1 MRESSS
7 APLRTVPP
15 AAPSPSASSGSG
27 LRLRAGLSDSLKAS
41 LGPAVAL
48 AWKDILL
55 EIRTR
60 DIVVSVLVFAFL
72 VVVVFNFALNV
83 TPRVVKEL
91 APGILWVAFAFAGVL
106 AMNRA
111 FVLERD
117 RGSLEGLLLT
127 PVSRDAIYFGKMLGV
142 FLFMIV
148 VEVVLLPVFALLFN
162 VAIFSPG
169 FLLAILL
176 ATLGFATV
184 GTLFSAIA
192 VHTRSREVMLP
203 VLFLPVIVPV
213 IIGAVESSA
222 GSIGGGSVA
231 SVGRWLG
238 LIAVF
243 DAIFLVVCPWVFGLV
258 VEE

>member
-1 MRESSS
+1 MR
-7 APLRTVPP
+7 
-15 AAPSPSASSGSG
+15 
-27 LRLRAGLSDSLKAS
+27 DF
-41 LGPAVAL
+41 LGPVAAL

-60 DIVVSVLVFAFL
+60 DIVVSVLVFALL

-83 TPRVVKEL
+83 TPGTVNDL

-111 FVLERD
+111 FVLEKD

-127 PVSRDAIYFGKMLGV
+127 PASRDAIYFGKMLGT

-148 VEVVLLPVFALLFN
+148 VEAMLLPVFAVLFN
-162 VAIFSPG
+162 FSAFSLG
-169 FLLAILL
+169 LILAILL

-192 VHTRSREVMLP
+192 VHTRSREIMLP
-203 VLFLPVIVPV
+203 VLFLPIIMPV
-213 IIGAVESSA
+213 IIGAVEASA
-222 GSIGGGSVA
+222 GSIDSSSGV

-243 DAIFLVVCPWVFGLV
+243 DAVFLVVCPWVFGLV
-258 VEE
+258 LEE

>member
-1 MRESSS
+1 MREFPIGS
-7 APLRTVPP
+7 LR
-15 AAPSPSASSGSG
+15 S
-27 LRLRAGLSDSLKAS
+27 S
-41 LGPAVAL
+41 LGPVVAL
-48 AWKDILL
+48 ARKDILL

-72 VVVVFNFALNV
+72 VIVVFNFALNV
-83 TPRVVKEL
+83 TSKEINEL
-91 APGILWVAFAFAGVL
+91 APGILWVAFVFAGVL

-111 FVLERD
+111 FVLEKD

-127 PVSRDAIYFGKMLGV
+127 PVSRDAIYFGKMLGT

-148 VEVVLLPVFALLFN
+148 VEALLLPVFAVLFN
-162 VAIFSPG
+162 FSAFSPG
-169 FLLAILL
+169 LILAILL

-192 VHTRSREVMLP
+192 VHTRSREIMLP

-222 GSIGGGSVA
+222 GSIDGDGALSVA
-231 SVGRWLG
+231 RWLG

-243 DAIFLVVCPWVFGLV
+243 DVVFLVVCPWVFGV
-258 VEE
+258 VLEE

>member
-1 MRESSS
+1 MR
-7 APLRTVPP
+7 
-15 AAPSPSASSGSG
+15 GF
-27 LRLRAGLSDSLKAS
+27 
-41 LGPAVAL
+41 LGPVVAL
-48 AWKDILL
+48 AWKDIVL

-72 VVVVFNFALNV
+72 VVVVFNFSLNV
-83 TPRVVKEL
+83 TPRVVKDL

-111 FVLERD
+111 FVLEKD

-127 PVSRDAIYFGKMLGV
+127 PVSRDAIYFGKMLGI
-142 FLFMIV
+142 FLFMVV
-148 VEVVLLPVFALLFN
+148 VEALLVPVFAVLLN
-162 VAIFSPG
+162 FSAFSVG
-169 FLLAILL
+169 FGLSTLL

-192 VHTRSREVMLP
+192 VNTRSREIMLP
-203 VLFLPVIVPV
+203 VLFLPVILPV
-213 IIGAVESSA
+213 IIAAVESAS
-222 GSIGGGSVA
+222 GDGGAVSVA
-231 SVGRWLG
+231 RWIG

-243 DAIFLVVCPWVFGLV
+243 DAVFLVICPWVFGLV